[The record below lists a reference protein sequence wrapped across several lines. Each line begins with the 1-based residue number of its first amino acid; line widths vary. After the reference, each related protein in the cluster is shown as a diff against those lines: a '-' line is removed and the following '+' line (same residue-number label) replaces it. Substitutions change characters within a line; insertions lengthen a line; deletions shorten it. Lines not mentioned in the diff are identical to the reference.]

1 MSKKSKKANNKAHDK
16 AKVRAAVGAAIL
28 AKRAVN
34 KKRARRKAKARLA
47 AGTTALIVKKVA
59 QKKSLERRGVEA
71 EPVQA
76 TATVP
81 YEAERQAIIDCA
93 LEMRGYGLIKGSGG
107 NVSMRMPGA
116 CPDDSDA
123 FLVTPTAMSYD
134 TMLPSDVVLV
144 DGCGTT
150 LDGGRRPTSD
160 MAAVLY
166 IFRNMPQVNVVI
178 HTHQPYATAL
188 GLVTDELPADFTTVI
203 DELHAAVPVAPFTRS
218 SDEGMGVLT
227 VEHIG
232 NALAVILKHHG
243 VITVGRNIDQAL
255 TAAVYLEESCQ
266 AYLAALATGLPIAH
280 LTPEQIA
287 EESEERGYY
296 GQPEE

>member
-1 MSKKSKKANNKAHDK
+1 MSKKD
-16 AKVRAAVGAAIL
+16 RAAKTRKQQV
-28 AKRAVN
+28 AK
-34 KKRARRKAKARLA
+34 KKEPKVKRVVKVPFEVERES
-47 AGTTALIVKKVA
+47 LI
-59 QKKSLERRGVEA
+59 
-71 EPVQA
+71 
-76 TATVP
+76 T
-81 YEAERQAIIDCA
+81 CA
-93 LEMRGYGLIKGSGG
+93 LAMRASALIKGSGG
-107 NVSMRMPGA
+107 NVSMRIPGA
-116 CPDDSDA
+116 GPKGKDA
-123 FLVTPTAMSYD
+123 FLVTPTAMDYD

-144 DGCGTT
+144 DEQGTT
-150 LDGGRRPTSD
+150 IDGRRRPTSD

-166 IFRNMPQVNVVI
+166 IFNHMPQVNVVI

-188 GLVTDELPADFTTVI
+188 GLVVDELPADFTTVI
-203 DELHAAVPVAPFTRS
+203 DELHAAVHVAPFTRS

-232 NALAVILKHHG
+232 DALAVILKHHG
-243 VITVGRNIDQAL
+243 VIAVGKSIDQAL

-287 EESEERGYY
+287 DEAEERGYY